1 MQVFIPYCLCILAV
15 VSWGFEICPQQPL
28 NGLLALAQPPG
39 ILVPT
44 QASITDPSCFEV
56 LDQSVHLPFATRI
69 YLYGTKAGSP
79 SPAAMGY
86 VDVQPRSTVA
96 VANGSS
102 DIRSQVHGASS
113 TGPIVGIQYS
123 GWHGP
128 AATTLAAIAAKGGK
142 QLSLEEVIMSDGAL
156 DTSDIYDKYGM
167 EGQAYGFYY

>member
-1 MQVFIPYCLCILAV
+1 
-15 VSWGFEICPQQPL
+15 
-28 NGLLALAQPPG
+28 
-39 ILVPT
+39 
-44 QASITDPSCFEV
+44 
-56 LDQSVHLPFATRI
+56 
-69 YLYGTKAGSP
+69 
-79 SPAAMGY
+79 MGY

-167 EGQAYGFYY
+167 EGQADSLYYMSKPLAGYYCVYRHQPGDTPNIPDCPNIPQTTRRQAQELLQAGVDYVATDATNLCNPSNQQLEI